1 MNREEMIERA
11 KQAFGKLIEEDLDR
25 IEGIRKAPPRKDFLH
40 LSHVKVGIMPGDG
53 IGPYIMKA
61 ALLVARKLLKKEI
74 ADQRV
79 EFVPIKGM
87 TIEERARQN
96 KSLPPAVLE
105 ACKACDI
112 LVKGPFV
119 TPRAGDRWPNLLSAN
134 SLLRRQLQL
143 YAAVRPIRIP
153 EKGID
158 WTFFRENIEGE
169 YIWGNKGI
177 CVGDDLAI
185 DFKILSKPGAERLFR
200 NAFEYAKSSGK
211 TNITVATKANI
222 VKLVDGNFLKVAH
235 AMEKEYPGIHVRE
248 ELIDSLSAK
257 LMDPEFNA
265 GMQVFVLPNLYGDI
279 LTDIAAEYQGG
290 LGTASSSNIGDQY
303 AMFEAIHGVG
313 VYLVEH
319 NRAQYAD
326 PSSLIRAMGEMMA
339 FIGYPEKRL

>member
-134 SLLRRQLQL
+134 SLLRRPLQL

-158 WTFFRENIEGE
+158 WTFFRE
-169 YIWGNKGI
+169 K
-177 CVGDDLAI
+177 
-185 DFKILSKPGAERLFR
+185 
-200 NAFEYAKSSGK
+200 
-211 TNITVATKANI
+211 
-222 VKLVDGNFLKVAH
+222 
-235 AMEKEYPGIHVRE
+235 
-248 ELIDSLSAK
+248 
-257 LMDPEFNA
+257 
-265 GMQVFVLPNLYGDI
+265 
-279 LTDIAAEYQGG
+279 
-290 LGTASSSNIGDQY
+290 
-303 AMFEAIHGVG
+303 
-313 VYLVEH
+313 
-319 NRAQYAD
+319 
-326 PSSLIRAMGEMMA
+326 
-339 FIGYPEKRL
+339 

>member
-25 IEGIRKAPPRKDFLH
+25 IEGIRKAPPRKDFTH

-105 ACKACDI
+105 ACKACDV

-143 YAAVRPIRIP
+143 YAPLAMTLPLTSRSFPSQEPNDCSEMLLSTLKVVGRPTLRWQQKP
-153 EKGID
+153 
-158 WTFFRENIEGE
+158 
-169 YIWGNKGI
+169 
-177 CVGDDLAI
+177 
-185 DFKILSKPGAERLFR
+185 ILS
-200 NAFEYAKSSGK
+200 N
-211 TNITVATKANI
+211 
-222 VKLVDGNFLKVAH
+222 
-235 AMEKEYPGIHVRE
+235 
-248 ELIDSLSAK
+248 LST
-257 LMDPEFNA
+257 E
-265 GMQVFVLPNLYGDI
+265 I
-279 LTDIAAEYQGG
+279 
-290 LGTASSSNIGDQY
+290 S
-303 AMFEAIHGVG
+303 
-313 VYLVEH
+313 
-319 NRAQYAD
+319 
-326 PSSLIRAMGEMMA
+326 
-339 FIGYPEKRL
+339 

>member
-185 DFKILSKPGAERLFR
+185 DFKILPSQEPNGCSEMHLSTLKV
-200 NAFEYAKSSGK
+200 SGK
-211 TNITVATKANI
+211 TNITVQQKPI
-222 VKLVDGNFLKVAH
+222 
-235 AMEKEYPGIHVRE
+235 
-248 ELIDSLSAK
+248 LS
-257 LMDPEFNA
+257 N
-265 GMQVFVLPNLYGDI
+265 
-279 LTDIAAEYQGG
+279 
-290 LGTASSSNIGDQY
+290 SSTNS
-303 AMFEAIHGVG
+303 
-313 VYLVEH
+313 
-319 NRAQYAD
+319 
-326 PSSLIRAMGEMMA
+326 
-339 FIGYPEKRL
+339 

>member
-1 MNREEMIERA
+1 M
-11 KQAFGKLIEEDLDR
+11 
-25 IEGIRKAPPRKDFLH
+25 
-40 LSHVKVGIMPGDG
+40 
-53 IGPYIMKA
+53 
-61 ALLVARKLLKKEI
+61 LKKEI

-87 TIEERARQN
+87 TIEERARQE

-185 DFKILSKPGAERLFR
+185 DFKILSSQEPNGCSMHL
-200 NAFEYAKSSGK
+200 S
-211 TNITVATKANI
+211 T
-222 VKLVDGNFLKVAH
+222 LKVVGRPTLRWQQ
-235 AMEKEYPGIHVRE
+235 KPI
-248 ELIDSLSAK
+248 LS
-257 LMDPEFNA
+257 N
-265 GMQVFVLPNLYGDI
+265 
-279 LTDIAAEYQGG
+279 
-290 LGTASSSNIGDQY
+290 SSTEIS
-303 AMFEAIHGVG
+303 
-313 VYLVEH
+313 
-319 NRAQYAD
+319 
-326 PSSLIRAMGEMMA
+326 
-339 FIGYPEKRL
+339 